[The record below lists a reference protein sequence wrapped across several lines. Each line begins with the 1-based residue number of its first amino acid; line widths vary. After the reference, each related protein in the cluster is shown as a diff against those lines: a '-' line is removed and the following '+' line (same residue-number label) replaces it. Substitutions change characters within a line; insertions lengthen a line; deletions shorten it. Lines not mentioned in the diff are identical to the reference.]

1 MTLRYTIDTALT
13 TQYLQQM
20 VQIDSVNPGLAV
32 GGAGEG
38 AIADWLYQAC
48 VALGL
53 EVEFQET
60 APNRPNVIARWAGSG
75 QGKSLLLTGHTDVVS
90 VENMLGNPF
99 DGRIEDGRL
108 YGRGS
113 YDMKGG
119 LASILGAVAALKAAN
134 FQPVGDIWL
143 GFVTDEEYLSIG
155 TDALV
160 TAIKPDAAILT
171 EPTDV
176 QICVAHKGFA
186 WLTLTTYGKAA
197 HGSRYTEGVDAI
209 THMQHLLKMITT
221 LEEKVFVDDL
231 HPLLGRNSVHAS
243 LISGGLGL
251 STYPDQCNLQVEHR
265 YLPDLHA
272 AEIVQL
278 WQDEI
283 DDLTKSIA
291 GFKASVRLDFERP
304 GYEIEQDAPI
314 VQTVHQAFSQ
324 VMGTEPRY
332 MGMYAWLDSAILG
345 RAGIPT
351 VILGPGG
358 AGMHSAV
365 EYVHLEDVFACAAII
380 AQATADWVG

>member
-32 GGAGEG
+32 GGVGEG
-38 AIADWLYQAC
+38 AIADWLFQAC
-48 VALGL
+48 IALGL

-75 QGKSLLLTGHTDVVS
+75 HGKSLLLTGHTDVVS

-134 FQPVGDIWL
+134 FQPAGDIWL

-197 HGSRYTEGVDAI
+197 HGSRYMDGVDAI

-272 AEIVQL
+272 AEIIQL

-291 GFKASVRLDFERP
+291 GFKASVQLDFERP

-314 VQTVHQAFSQ
+314 VQTVHHAFSQ
-324 VMGTEPRY
+324 VMETEPRY

-365 EYVHLEDVFACAAII
+365 EYVHLQDVFACSGII